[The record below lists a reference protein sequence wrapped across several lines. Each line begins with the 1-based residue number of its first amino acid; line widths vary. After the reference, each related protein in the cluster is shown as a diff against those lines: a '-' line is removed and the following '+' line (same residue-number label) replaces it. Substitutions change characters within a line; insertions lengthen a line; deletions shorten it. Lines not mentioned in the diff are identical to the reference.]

1 MRISTWN
8 VNSVRTRLD
17 RLTAFLTR
25 HKPDVLCL
33 QELKAETDEFPLEA
47 IQALGYEAAVYGQPT
62 YNGVAILSKT
72 PIEDVR
78 TGMGDGD
85 EQARLIAG
93 TVRGVRILCAYVP
106 NGAERASPKFAYKL
120 EWMKRLR
127 AHLGATYSASA
138 PLALC
143 GDFNV
148 APTDLDVKNPEAWKD
163 SVLACPEAR
172 AALLDLR
179 GFGLTD
185 TFRIHHQDGGTF
197 SWWDYRMLGFPKN
210 DGLRIDHIDVTA
222 PLAAR
227 CRAVTIDREERKG
240 KQPSDHAPVIADFAD

>member
-1 MRISTWN
+1 MRIATWN
-8 VNSVRTRLD
+8 VNSVRARQD
-17 RLTAFLTR
+17 RLLSFLGR
-25 HKPDVLCL
+25 HAPDVLCL

-47 IQALGYEAAVYGQPT
+47 VRELGYEAAVLGQRT

-78 TGMGDGD
+78 TGMGGDD

-93 TVRGVRILCAYVP
+93 TVRGVRVICAYVP
-106 NGAERASPKFAYKL
+106 NGGEPASPKFAYKL

-127 AHLGATYSASA
+127 AHLAEAYAGEKA
-138 PLALC
+138 LALC

-148 APTDLDVKNPEAWKD
+148 APTDLDVKNPEAWKA

-172 AALLDLR
+172 AALAEIR
-179 GFGLTD
+179 TFGLVD
-185 TFRIHHQDGGTF
+185 TLRLHQPDTAVY

-222 PLAAR
+222 ELAAR
-227 CRAVTIDREERKG
+227 CVSVKIDREERKG
-240 KQPSDHAPVIADFAD
+240 KQPSDHAPVLADFSD